1 VYDGLYFSLS
11 FLYLSCGTRHAP
23 VNQTGG
29 QDLACWVDPDTKTL
43 ENNMKILMV
52 LTSHN
57 QLGNTGRPTGFWL
70 EEFAAPYF
78 VFKDA
83 GVELT
88 LASPKGGQP
97 PLDPKSDLPENQTAA
112 MTRFKNDSAAQKALA
127 NTVKLEGMKAADF
140 DTVFYPGGH
149 GPMWDLAES
158 PTSIALL
165 EAFYNSGKPIAL
177 VCHSPGVLRH
187 VTYQGAPL
195 VKGKHVTGFTNGE
208 EEAVQLTK
216 VVPFLVED
224 ELLRLG
230 AIYEKM
236 ANWQPFSITDGRLIT
251 GQNPASST
259 SAAQALLKLLTASES
274 DSSIQSVQIG
284 QKSYE
289 MPPRDGISI
298 AQFLTV
304 ADVDR
309 SARFYEKVF
318 DGRILSKGD
327 SVGAPAYIQI
337 ANTWLLVNPGGGP
350 TPDKPT
356 VTLSVPDPN
365 HINSFMNIRV
375 ADIHAC
381 YKLWKSRGAEF
392 ITEPIP
398 KYGEIRCYIRDP
410 DGYIIEVGQSTELK
424 YG

>member
-1 VYDGLYFSLS
+1 V
-11 FLYLSCGTRHAP
+11 
-23 VNQTGG
+23 
-29 QDLACWVDPDTKTL
+29 
-43 ENNMKILMV
+43 KILMV
-52 LTSHN
+52 LTSHD

-78 VFKDA
+78 VFRDA

-97 PLDPKSDLPENQTAA
+97 PLDPKSDLPENQTPA
-112 MTRFKNDSAAQKALA
+112 MARFKKDAAAQQALA
-127 NTVKLEGMKAADF
+127 TTVKLADVKVEDF

-195 VKGKHVTGFTNGE
+195 VKGKHVAGFTNGE
-208 EEAVQLTK
+208 EEAMQLTK

-230 AIYEKM
+230 AIFEKK

-259 SAAQALLKLLTASES
+259 SAAQALLRLMTGSES
-274 DSSIQSVQIG
+274 EPSIDSVQIG
-284 QKSYE
+284 HQSYE
-289 MPPRDGISI
+289 MPPREGISV

-304 ADVDR
+304 ADIDR
-309 SARFYEKVF
+309 SVRFYETVF
-318 DGRILSKGD
+318 GGRALSRGDSKG
-327 SVGAPAYIQI
+327 APGYIQI
-337 ANTWLLVNPGGGP
+337 ANTWLLVNVGGGP
-350 TPDKPT
+350 TPDKPS
-356 VTLSVPDPN
+356 VTLTVPDPDKFN
-365 HINSFMNIRV
+365 GFMNIRV
-375 ADIHAC
+375 ADIQGC
-381 YKLWKSRGAEF
+381 YELWKSRGAEF
-392 ITEPIP
+392 ITPPIP
-398 KYGEIRCYIRDP
+398 KYGETRCYMRDP
-410 DGYIIEVGQSTELK
+410 DGYIIEIGQSTELK

>member
-1 VYDGLYFSLS
+1 
-11 FLYLSCGTRHAP
+11 
-23 VNQTGG
+23 
-29 QDLACWVDPDTKTL
+29 
-43 ENNMKILMV
+43 MKILMV
-52 LTSHN
+52 LTSHD
-57 QLGNTGRPTGFWL
+57 QLGNTGLPTGFWL

-78 VFKDA
+78 VFRDA

-97 PLDPKSDLPENQTAA
+97 PLDPKSDLPENQTPA
-112 MTRFKNDSAAQKALA
+112 MARFKKDAAAQKALA
-127 NTVKLEGMKAADF
+127 NTVKLADVKAADF

-208 EEAVQLTK
+208 EDEVQLTK

-230 AIYEKM
+230 AIYEKV

-259 SAAQALLKLLTASES
+259 SAAQALLKLMTESASG
-274 DSSIQSVQIG
+274 SSRNSVQIEH
-284 QKSYE
+284 KSYE

-298 AQFLTV
+298 AHFLTV
-304 ADVDR
+304 ADIDR
-309 SARFYEKVF
+309 SLRFYETVF
-318 DGRILSKGD
+318 GGRALSRGDSKG
-327 SVGAPAYIQI
+327 APGYIQI
-337 ANTWLLVNPGGGP
+337 ANTWLLVNVGGGP
-350 TPDKPT
+350 TPDKPS
-356 VTLSVPDPN
+356 VTLSVLADPDK
-365 HINSFMNIRV
+365 ISSFMNIRV
-375 ADIHAC
+375 ADIQAC

-392 ITEPIP
+392 LTEPIP

-410 DGYIIEVGQSTELK
+410 DGYIIEVGQSTDLT